1 MRNLKKF
8 LALVLAML
16 MIVSASAAV
25 SASDFSDVADDS
37 IYAEAIA
44 DLVEKGITN
53 GVAAGQFG
61 PDQPV
66 QRFQMALF
74 MARALEPDVDDWMT
88 GMQVFTDVT
97 EWYGAIA
104 YAYVNNIVTGM
115 GNNLFAPHNGIRYQ
129 DALIMALRALGYDV
143 DVSGDPYW
151 LAAYN
156 QAQAIGLTDGVEVFV
171 GEQVLTRAETAQII
185 FNMLYTTPAD
195 GGLTIAA
202 KNFGEQTAA
211 NTTTLV
217 VTATPEQYYAETYK
231 AAEDGYL
238 GLQTVI
244 DGLPVGDIM
253 YFTAD
258 ELGIE
263 EDEIENYFGYAF
275 DFVNFDA
282 KTLKYD
288 RVVIGEDPDV
298 VYNTEITKSGERF
311 TINGKTYY
319 PVDEFTGNV
328 LRNEI
333 IVLNS
338 GELAYARKELYT
350 DKDGNIVNDINE
362 IVADY
367 AFRSSTGTKF
377 YSVTEDGEDESS
389 FKAGDIIT
397 ESEAIIAFGIAVSG
411 DTYINYSTLDAEDIS
426 GMGNYQL
433 TLFDDDHDGEYERGI
448 ATKVFVS
455 TFKAKDSDGT
465 ESFGPMADDKDV
477 VYTEDLVK
485 GDVFTYTYNTQT
497 KTVNVLDIIAEQ
509 TGILDRVNY
518 TDIAN
523 ENVKLVIDGKD
534 YYLGNTTRE
543 AKGLTGANLA
553 GTGNKSYS
561 AITTDGALAYLYDS
575 KDDTA
580 AWRKLVAGSYIRFY
594 AVGDS
599 IINAETFSID
609 EKFDYAVL
617 KEITTFDSD
626 NVYADMYIDGVLNKN
641 VAIASVEGQELSDM
655 NTIKLSRV
663 INDLANDIGK
673 LFRITSLGDD
683 QYQISE
689 AFDATSKSISNFKL
703 YAVEQN
709 LGTENDTWAEEIIF
723 DDGIADKI
731 TGYNGVVDADLVLR
745 TNDDTVFYFLGEDA
759 DGDQIVNIYVGAP
772 DNASLNLAGN
782 LDVYADKLGY
792 GTNSYNG
799 VATTVIVTYDYG
811 TGDQINGFGIT
822 DGDYSSVVYVFNN
835 KDNAAKGE
843 LITASAAGLV
853 GYTGNYVRYEVDNIA
868 IDMQN
873 GNDVD
878 VLYIAAN
885 AKFDF
890 EAGEF
895 YNVDKNGVLTSV
907 AASKSTTVDLESYI
921 PGRYQGIDGIFNDDT
936 NNDNVEVDTIKLTMN
951 NTYDV
956 KTNYG
961 DLIKADKEY
970 TIEYINSDV
979 MFDDGIFVGIVT
991 EGNSGSTSS
1000 DKTNA
1005 SYTENGKT
1013 YGAIASYNENYD
1025 VTVQLYSQ
1033 PISKIGD
1040 KVDSDKKSTT
1050 SQASDP
1056 NVKIFMSIFDKDS
1069 LKFGQFVEISADVE
1083 YSNGVLTVKNLTNS
1097 TGMVDINLDDNTIYQ
1112 FRVGIDYAKVGGG
1125 TSRIAIDYY
1134 INN

>member
-88 GMQVFTDVT
+88 GMQVFDDVN

-115 GNNLFAPHNGIRYQ
+115 GNNLFAPHDGIRYQ

-282 KTLKYD
+282 LTQDYD

-311 TINGKTYY
+311 TINNKTYY

-350 DKDGNIVNDINE
+350 DKDGNIVNDVNE

-663 INDLANDIGK
+663 INDLANDTGK

-689 AFDATSKSISNFKL
+689 AFAPADTTNKDDKSITLSSMC
-703 YAVEQN
+703 
-709 LGTENDTWAEEIIF
+709 
-723 DDGIADKI
+723 
-731 TGYNGVVDADLVLR
+731 R
-745 TNDDTVFYFLGEDA
+745 
-759 DGDQIVNIYVGAP
+759 
-772 DNASLNLAGN
+772 AGSW
-782 LDVYADKLGY
+782 
-792 GTNSYNG
+792 TQCS
-799 VATTVIVTYDYG
+799 
-811 TGDQINGFGIT
+811 
-822 DGDYSSVVYVFNN
+822 
-835 KDNAAKGE
+835 E
-843 LITASAAGLV
+843 
-853 GYTGNYVRYEVDNIA
+853 
-868 IDMQN
+868 
-873 GNDVD
+873 
-878 VLYIAAN
+878 
-885 AKFDF
+885 
-890 EAGEF
+890 
-895 YNVDKNGVLTSV
+895 
-907 AASKSTTVDLESYI
+907 
-921 PGRYQGIDGIFNDDT
+921 
-936 NNDNVEVDTIKLTMN
+936 
-951 NTYDV
+951 
-956 KTNYG
+956 
-961 DLIKADKEY
+961 
-970 TIEYINSDV
+970 
-979 MFDDGIFVGIVT
+979 
-991 EGNSGSTSS
+991 
-1000 DKTNA
+1000 
-1005 SYTENGKT
+1005 
-1013 YGAIASYNENYD
+1013 
-1025 VTVQLYSQ
+1025 
-1033 PISKIGD
+1033 
-1040 KVDSDKKSTT
+1040 
-1050 SQASDP
+1050 
-1056 NVKIFMSIFDKDS
+1056 
-1069 LKFGQFVEISADVE
+1069 
-1083 YSNGVLTVKNLTNS
+1083 
-1097 TGMVDINLDDNTIYQ
+1097 
-1112 FRVGIDYAKVGGG
+1112 
-1125 TSRIAIDYY
+1125 
-1134 INN
+1134 

>member
-1 MRNLKKF
+1 
-8 LALVLAML
+8 
-16 MIVSASAAV
+16 MIS
-25 SASDFSDVADDS
+25 
-37 IYAEAIA
+37 
-44 DLVEKGITN
+44 
-53 GVAAGQFG
+53 
-61 PDQPV
+61 
-66 QRFQMALF
+66 
-74 MARALEPDVDDWMT
+74 
-88 GMQVFTDVT
+88 
-97 EWYGAIA
+97 
-104 YAYVNNIVTGM
+104 
-115 GNNLFAPHNGIRYQ
+115 
-129 DALIMALRALGYDV
+129 
-143 DVSGDPYW
+143 
-151 LAAYN
+151 
-156 QAQAIGLTDGVEVFV
+156 
-171 GEQVLTRAETAQII
+171 
-185 FNMLYTTPAD
+185 LY
-195 GGLTIAA
+195 
-202 KNFGEQTAA
+202 
-211 NTTTLV
+211 
-217 VTATPEQYYAETYK
+217 
-231 AAEDGYL
+231 
-238 GLQTVI
+238 
-244 DGLPVGDIM
+244 
-253 YFTAD
+253 
-258 ELGIE
+258 
-263 EDEIENYFGYAF
+263 
-275 DFVNFDA
+275 
-282 KTLKYD
+282 
-288 RVVIGEDPDV
+288 
-298 VYNTEITKSGERF
+298 
-311 TINGKTYY
+311 
-319 PVDEFTGNV
+319 
-328 LRNEI
+328 
-333 IVLNS
+333 
-338 GELAYARKELYT
+338 
-350 DKDGNIVNDINE
+350 
-362 IVADY
+362 
-367 AFRSSTGTKF
+367 
-377 YSVTEDGEDESS
+377 
-389 FKAGDIIT
+389 
-397 ESEAIIAFGIAVSG
+397 
-411 DTYINYSTLDAEDIS
+411 
-426 GMGNYQL
+426 
-433 TLFDDDHDGEYERGI
+433 
-448 ATKVFVS
+448 
-455 TFKAKDSDGT
+455 
-465 ESFGPMADDKDV
+465 
-477 VYTEDLVK
+477 
-485 GDVFTYTYNTQT
+485 
-497 KTVNVLDIIAEQ
+497 
-509 TGILDRVNY
+509 
-518 TDIAN
+518 
-523 ENVKLVIDGKD
+523 
-534 YYLGNTTRE
+534 
-543 AKGLTGANLA
+543 
-553 GTGNKSYS
+553 
-561 AITTDGALAYLYDS
+561 
-575 KDDTA
+575 
-580 AWRKLVAGSYIRFY
+580 
-594 AVGDS
+594 
-599 IINAETFSID
+599 
-609 EKFDYAVL
+609 
-617 KEITTFDSD
+617 
-626 NVYADMYIDGVLNKN
+626 
-641 VAIASVEGQELSDM
+641 
-655 NTIKLSRV
+655 
-663 INDLANDIGK
+663 
-673 LFRITSLGDD
+673 
-683 QYQISE
+683 
-689 AFDATSKSISNFKL
+689 FKL
-703 YAVEQN
+703 YVVEQD
-709 LGTENDTWAEEIIF
+709 LGRNVPNDTWSKKIIF
-723 DDGIADKI
+723 EDGIADKI
-731 TGYNGVVDADLVLR
+731 DGYDGVVDADLVLR
-745 TNDDTVFYFLGEDA
+745 TNDDTVFYFLGKDA
-759 DGDQIVNIYVGAP
+759 DGDPIVNIYVGAP